1 MQRSKCSTHCLSQPC
16 RTGHSQIPS
25 FCVLVGMVI
34 LVVVVGSLL
43 VVPVA
48 GVVVDS
54 TLLEPEALVSTIPLV

>member
-1 MQRSKCSTHCLSQPC
+1 
-16 RTGHSQIPS
+16 
-25 FCVLVGMVI
+25 MVI
-34 LVVVVGSLL
+34 LVVVVGLLL